1 VFIVGK
7 DKIMGN
13 KFPDYDGAFQPVEYQ
28 SLGERGQLVQDSRG
42 HWLWRSETSGDDF
55 SAIGY
60 LTIFSALAAH
70 ARYLARR
77 QGTPPPEK
85 PGARYQAPASDHGES
100 YNMEAQKHG

>member
-1 VFIVGK
+1 
-7 DKIMGN
+7 MGN
-13 KFPDYDGAFQPVEYQ
+13 KFPDYDGAFQPVGYQ
-28 SLGERGQLVQDSRG
+28 SLGERVQLVQDSRG

-77 QGTPPPEK
+77 QGAPPPEK
-85 PGARYQAPASDHGES
+85 PGARYQAPASGHGEIYNTEGQDHG
-100 YNMEAQKHG
+100 